1 MKVGHKLLLIVVAS
15 VLLVV
20 IPALAGIYLYLKHNL
35 LANEAVTLTN
45 ETQTI
50 VATNTQTLL
59 GYEFS
64 LKALSST
71 LEKTLAEPPK
81 VEEAATFDRLIQRY
95 PDNAWRNRREGFDGR
110 TEAGVFLPPDAVLDA
125 EQKSL
130 HVRSKHLLDIYGTS
144 ITTAY
149 GNIWLLTNDKTEVI
163 YDHLYPE
170 FAALI
175 KADTDY
181 TQTPWLTLGNPA
193 TNPKREVRWTPPM
206 LDPVSSSWIIS
217 AVLPL
222 HVKGKWI
229 GTIGRDISITKT
241 LPSLMQK
248 SERYSGEQHLLMDA
262 QGDFI
267 DAGPWQKQLIAH
279 PDTFKLDLTQ
289 EPDLAELLVH
299 KEPSLNTHLYD
310 KQVTINGRE
319 YLAIDAHMPNLD
331 WRYMRLV
338 PVNEILAPMRQLFY
352 SLVGIV
358 FAIGLLIG
366 FLIDSAVQRNIIKRL
381 QILADTVR
389 RYGLGDMK
397 ARANLWGNDELAKTS
412 QEFDTMAKRM
422 ESNERELNLVMNNI
436 PVAASRVDNDFRY
449 VYVSHQYMTVFAKSK
464 EEILGHTMREIL
476 GEDLL
481 EQEEPYARRA
491 IAGETVKFEFKTDI
505 SGFGEMYGLVHFTP
519 NMDEQNQ
526 VDGFFIS
533 VVDITE
539 LKKIQQD
546 LMARD
551 KRWKFAIEG
560 FGDYLWD
567 SNEVT
572 RTITYSKAWIDILG
586 YAEHEHNHKLD
597 EWQSRVHPDD
607 KAAVFTNLQK
617 CLDEVTTTFEC
628 EYRIRTNNSSYK
640 WIHDRGIVLDRNSNG
655 KPLRMV
661 GTISDISV
669 RKQLEADLKAKDER
683 LKFAIEGSGDGVWD
697 WDIQSDAME
706 HSARWKEIIGYAPV
720 DILPTGESWT
730 NRFHPDDMAR
740 VEEEMRLY
748 LEGKISTYR
757 VECRIKCKDG
767 SYKWILGR
775 GMVVS
780 RDEQGKPLRMIGTS
794 TDISKRKQA
803 ELELSI
809 AATAFE
815 SQQSILIADAERKIV
830 RVNAA
835 FTETIG
841 YSDKEIIGQSIDIL
855 KSDKHDPAFYVEIW
869 TTVKE
874 LGTWSGEVWN
884 KRKNGDIYLGQL
896 TLTAIKDDHDNVN
909 YYVCTVLDITER
921 KKAEEALIESEYRS
935 KFAIEGSGDGV
946 WDVNVQTEE
955 ATYSKRWAEMLGYEP
970 SEILPTRGEW
980 RALLHPED
988 KPRVIAAGNDY
999 LDGKTEIYM
1008 VEYRIRCKDGHY
1020 KWMLSRGI
1028 LVSRDE
1034 NNNPLRMIGTQ
1045 IDITERKLAEEKL
1058 KRMQRELLESHERYV
1073 DLYEFAPIGYL
1084 SITKHGM
1091 ITEVNWKVTS
1101 MFGLQRK
1108 DINQHRFEEFVIE
1121 DDKKFWRRQF
1131 KMIKEMQG
1139 GEELSLSLKLAGAN
1153 GAIFNANLHCLRM
1166 DDDEDQDQPILRV
1179 TLEDVTQL
1187 KQAEQL
1193 MQLREGYQRSLL
1205 DNFPFMVWLK
1215 DKKHRYLAVNQSF
1228 IEASEYDSEALLLG
1242 LTDLDVWPIELAKKY
1257 RSDDIAVLKNG
1268 VPKASE
1274 EIVEIN
1280 GRKRWYEIYKSPVT
1294 IDGEVVGTVGFS
1306 RDINERKHA
1315 EMFEQFRSRV
1325 LELLIA
1331 DLTLKDILEAIVLG
1345 VEQFNPEMLCSV
1357 LLIDAEGKHLV
1368 TMAAPSLPTFY
1379 NAAIDGTEI
1388 GEGVGSCGTSAFTGE
1403 RVIVEDIATHPYWES
1418 YQDLAINSGLA
1429 ACWSQPILAHSGKIL
1444 GTFAIYHRHQTAP
1457 TPRDIT
1463 LIEQSANLASIAIE
1477 RKQGED
1483 DLRIASIAFE
1493 SQEGMMVTDAKNII
1507 LKVNQAFCD
1516 ITGYTAQEAVGHT
1529 PRLLSS
1535 SQHSEG
1541 FYDAMWECVHA
1552 TGHWAGE
1559 VYNRRKNGEVFPQH
1573 LTVTVVK
1580 DVYGIVTNHVATL
1593 TDITMNKAAAEEIKH
1608 LAFYDS
1614 LTGLPNRRL
1623 MVDRLNQAL
1632 VFNARTGRDG
1642 AVLFLDLDHFKTLN
1656 DSLGHDVGDLLLQQV
1671 AERLVGCVREGDTVA
1686 RLGGDEYVVLL
1697 ESLSQD
1703 APEAAAQV
1711 EVIGEKILASLNQ
1724 AYQLGQHEYHCT
1736 PSIGVA
1742 LFSNHNQSQEELLK
1756 HADIAMYQA
1765 KKAGRNTIRFFDPK
1779 MQEVIN
1785 TRVDLERELRKAIDK
1800 QQLHLYYQ
1808 IQVDLSGRSI
1818 GAEALIRWMHPEHG
1832 LVSPFHFI
1840 SLAEE
1845 TGLILPIGQWVL
1857 ETACNQLKIWEKDEM
1872 TSSLTLSINVSAKQF
1887 RQTDFVNQVREALQ
1901 RSEVNPMLLKLELTE
1916 SMLLDNIEDTVTTMS
1931 RLKEIGIRFSL
1942 DDFGTG
1948 YSSLQYLKRLPL
1960 YQLKI
1965 DQSFVRDIAVD
1976 TSDQA
1981 IVRTI
1986 VAMAHTLNLNVIA
1999 EGVETEEQQGLLLN
2013 NGCTHFQGYYFGRP
2027 VPIEQFE
2034 VLVKSNLLRNS

>member
-1 MKVGHKLLLIVVAS
+1 MNVGRKLMLIVVAS
-15 VLLVV
+15 VLLVI
-20 IPALAGIYLYLKHNL
+20 IPAAAGIYLYLKQNL
-35 LANEAVTLTN
+35 LATEAVTLTN

-50 VATNTQTLL
+50 VASNTQTLL

-81 VEEAATFDRLIQRY
+81 VGEAAAFDRLVQRY
-95 PDNAWRNRREGFDGR
+95 PDQALRNRREGFNGH
-110 TEAGVFLPPDAVLDA
+110 TEAGLFLPPDAVLDA
-125 EQKSL
+125 EQKSMHL
-130 HVRSKHLLDIYGTS
+130 RSKHLLDIYGTS
-144 ITTAY
+144 ITNAY
-149 GNIWLLTNDKTEVI
+149 GNIWLLTKDKTEVI

-170 FAALI
+170 FAALM

-181 TQTPWLTLGNPA
+181 TQTAWLTLGDPA

-222 HVKGKWI
+222 DINGRWI
-229 GTIGRDISITKT
+229 GTIGRDISITKA

-248 SERYSGEQHLLMDA
+248 SQRYSGEQLFLMDA
-262 QGDFI
+262 QGNYI
-267 DAGPWQKQLIAH
+267 NAGPWQKQLEAH

-289 EPDLAELLVH
+289 EPELAKLLGH
-299 KEPSLNTHLYD
+299 KVSNLSTHIHD
-310 KQVTINGRE
+310 KYLTFNGRE
-319 YLAIDAHMPNLD
+319 YLAIDAPMPYLD
-331 WRYMRLV
+331 WRYMRFV

-352 SLVGIV
+352 SLIGIV
-358 FAIGLLIG
+358 LAIGLLIG
-366 FLIDSAVQRNIIKRL
+366 FLIDLAVQRNIIKRL
-381 QILADTVR
+381 QILAHAVR

-397 ARANLWGNDELAKTS
+397 ARANLLGSDEIAKTS
-412 QEFDTMAKRM
+412 QEFDTMAKRI
-422 ESNERELNLVMNNI
+422 ESNERELSLVMNNI
-436 PVAASRVDNDFRY
+436 PVMASRVDNNLRY
-449 VYVSHQYMTVFAKSK
+449 VFVSHQYTTIFAKPMQ
-464 EEILGHTMREIL
+464 EIVGHTMREVL
-476 GEDLL
+476 GEDLFA
-481 EQEEPYARRA
+481 QEESYARRA
-491 IAGETVKFEFKTDI
+491 LAGEAVSFEVSSEI
-505 SGFGEMYGLVHFTP
+505 LGYGEMVGLVHFIP
-519 NMDEQNQ
+519 NLDENNHI
-526 VDGFFIS
+526 DGFFIS
-533 VVDITE
+533 VVDMTE
-539 LKKIQQD
+539 RKKIQQD
-546 LMARD
+546 LMERD
-551 KRWKFAIEG
+551 ARWKFAIEG

-567 SNEVT
+567 ADEVSG
-572 RTITYSKAWIDILG
+572 TITYSKAWIDIIG
-586 YAEHEHNHKLD
+586 YAEDELNHKLD
-597 EWQSRVHPDD
+597 EWESRIHPDD
-607 KAAVFTNLQK
+607 KAAVLANLQS
-617 CLDEVTTTFEC
+617 CLDGDTPTYDC
-628 EYRIRTNNSSYK
+628 EYRILGKNSSYK
-640 WIHDRGIVLDRNSNG
+640 WIHDRGIVLDRSVNG

-661 GTISDISV
+661 GTASDISL
-669 RKQLEADLKAKDER
+669 RKQLGVDLKAKDDR
-683 LKFAIEGSGDGVWD
+683 WKFAIEGSGDGVWD
-697 WDIQSDAME
+697 WDIQSNTIE
-706 HSARWKEIIGYAPV
+706 HSARWKEILGYAAFDV
-720 DILPTGESWT
+720 LPTGEAWE
-730 NRFHPDDMAR
+730 NRFHPDDKAR
-740 VEEEMRLY
+740 VEKEMLLY
-748 LEGKISTYR
+748 LAGKTSIYR
-757 VECRIKCKDG
+757 VECRILCKDG

-780 RDEQGKPLRMIGTS
+780 RDQQGKPLRMIGTS
-794 TDISKRKQA
+794 TDISKRKQV
-803 ELELSI
+803 EIELSI

-815 SQQSILIADAERKIV
+815 SQQSIIIADAKRKIV
-830 RVNAA
+830 RVNTE
-835 FTETIG
+835 FTKSTG
-841 YSDKEIIGQSIDIL
+841 YSVEEVVGQSIDIL
-855 KSDKHDPAFYVEIW
+855 KSDKHDAAFYNAMW
-869 TTVKE
+869 TTINEV
-874 LGTWSGEVWN
+874 GTWSGEVWN
-884 KRKNGDIYLGQL
+884 TRKNGDIYPGQL
-896 TLTAIKDDHDNVN
+896 TLTAVKDVLGHVS
-909 YYVCTVLDITER
+909 YYVGTVLDITER
-921 KKAEEALIESEYRS
+921 KKIEEALIESEYRS

-970 SEILPTRGEW
+970 SEILPTRDEW
-980 RALLHPED
+980 RALIHPED
-988 KPRVIAAGNDY
+988 KPRVLSAGYAY
-999 LDGKTEIYM
+999 LEGKTEIYM
-1008 VEYRIRCKDGHY
+1008 VEYRIRCKDGEY

-1028 LVSRDE
+1028 LVSRSEDGR
-1034 NNNPLRMIGTQ
+1034 PLRMIGTQ

-1058 KRMQRELLESHERYV
+1058 KRMQFELLESHERYV

-1084 SITKHGM
+1084 SITQHGM
-1091 ITEVNWKVTS
+1091 ITEVNWKVTA
-1101 MFGLQRK
+1101 MLGLQRK
-1108 DINQHRFEEFVIE
+1108 DINQHRFEEFVVE
-1121 DDKKFWRRQF
+1121 DDKGFWRRQF
-1131 KMIKEMQG
+1131 TMIKAQQG
-1139 GEELSLSLKLAGAN
+1139 GEELTLSLKLASAD

-1166 DDDEDQDQPILRV
+1166 DDDEDQPILRV

-1187 KQAEQL
+1187 KQAEEL
-1193 MQLREGYQRSLL
+1193 MQLRESYQRSLL

-1228 IEASEYDSEALLLG
+1228 TQASGYDSETLLLG
-1242 LTDLDVWPIELAKKY
+1242 LTDLDVWPKEQAKKY
-1257 RSDDIAVLKNG
+1257 RADDIEVLRNG

-1274 EIVEIN
+1274 ELLEIN
-1280 GRKRWYEIYKSPVT
+1280 NRKKWYEIYKSPVT
-1294 IDGEVVGTVGFS
+1294 IDGEVVGTVGFA
-1306 RDINERKHA
+1306 RDINDRKHA
-1315 EMFEQFRSRV
+1315 EMFEQFRSHV

-1331 DLTLKDILEAIVLG
+1331 DLTLQDILEAIVLG
-1345 VEQFNPEMLCSV
+1345 VEQFNPEMLCSI
-1357 LLIDAEGKHLV
+1357 LLLDAEGKRLCN
-1368 TMAAPSLPTFY
+1368 TAAPSLPTFY
-1379 NAAIDGTEI
+1379 NAAIDGNEI
-1388 GEGVGSCGTSAFTGE
+1388 GMGVGSCGTAAFTGE
-1403 RVIVEDIATHPYWES
+1403 LVIVEDIATHPYWEG
-1418 YQDLAINSGLA
+1418 YRELALNSGLA
-1429 ACWSQPILAHSGKIL
+1429 ACWSQPIFAPTGKIL
-1444 GTFAIYHRHQTAP
+1444 GTFAIYHRNPNTP
-1457 TPRDIT
+1457 TQRDIT

-1477 RKQGED
+1477 RKQAED

-1516 ITGYTAQEAVGHT
+1516 ITGYTTEEAVGHT

-1580 DVYGIVTNHVATL
+1580 NANGVVTNHVATL

-1623 MVDRLNQAL
+1623 MVDILNQAL
-1632 VFNARTGRDG
+1632 VFNARTGQDG

-1671 AERLVGCVREGDTVA
+1671 AERLVSCVREGDTVA

-1697 ESLSQD
+1697 ESLSED
-1703 APEAAAQV
+1703 APEAATQV
-1711 EVIGEKILASLNQ
+1711 EAIGEKILASLNQ

-1808 IQVDLSGRSI
+1808 IQVDVSGRPM
-1818 GAEALIRWMHPEHG
+1818 GAEALIRWLHPEHG

-1840 SLAEE
+1840 PLAEE

-1857 ETACNQLKIWEKDEM
+1857 ETACHQLKMWKQDVM
-1872 TSSLTLSINVSAKQF
+1872 TNALTLSINVSAKQF
-1887 RQTDFVNQVREALQ
+1887 RQTDFVNQVHEAVL
-1901 RSEVNPMLLKLELTE
+1901 RYDVNPMLLKLELTE
-1916 SMLLDNIEDTVTTMS
+1916 SMLLDNIEDTVTTMN
-1931 RLKEIGIRFSL
+1931 RLKEVGIRFSL

-1976 TSDQA
+1976 SSDQA

-2013 NGCTHFQGYYFGRP
+2013 NGCTHYQGYFFGRP

-2034 VLVKSNLLRNS
+2034 VLLKSH

>member
-1 MKVGHKLLLIVVAS
+1 MNVGRKLLLIVVAS

-20 IPALAGIYLYLKHNL
+20 LPALAGMYLYLKQNL
-35 LANEAVTLTN
+35 LTNEAITLTK

-59 GYEFS
+59 DFELS
-64 LKALSST
+64 LKALSSK
-71 LEKTLAEPPK
+71 LGKALAEPLNK
-81 VEEAATFDRLIQRY
+81 EEVAAFDRLIQRY
-95 PDNAWRNRREGFDGR
+95 PDKSWRNRREGFDGR
-110 TEAGVFLPPDAVLDA
+110 SEAGVFLPPDAVLDA

-130 HVRSKHLLDIYGTS
+130 HFRTMRLLDIYGTT
-144 ITTAY
+144 ITSGY
-149 GNIWLLTNDKTEVI
+149 GNIWLLTNDKTAVI
-163 YDHLYPE
+163 FDHLYPE
-170 FAALI
+170 FAALM

-181 TQTPWLTLGNPA
+181 TQTPWLTLGDPA
-193 TNPKREVRWTPPM
+193 TNPTQEVRWTPRL
-206 LDPVSSSWIIS
+206 LDPVSNSWIIS
-217 AVLPL
+217 AVLPVD
-222 HVKGKWI
+222 VKGHWI

-248 SERYSGEQHLLMDA
+248 SQRYSGEQHLLLDV
-262 QGDFI
+262 QGNFI
-267 DAGPWQKQLIAH
+267 DAGPWQKQLIAQ
-279 PDTFKLDLTQ
+279 PDTFKLDLSL
-289 EPDLAELLVH
+289 EPNLVGLLAH
-299 KEPSLNTHLYD
+299 KELSLDTHLYD
-310 KQVTINGRE
+310 KHITINGRE
-319 YLAIDAHMPNLD
+319 YIAIDAYMPNLN
-331 WRYMRLV
+331 WRYLRLV
-338 PVNEILAPMRQLFY
+338 PVKEILAPMRQLFY
-352 SLVGIV
+352 SLVVIV

-366 FLIDSAVQRNIIKRL
+366 FLIDSAVKRNIIKRL

-397 ARANLWGNDELAKTS
+397 ARANLLGNDELAKAS
-412 QEFDTMAKRM
+412 QDFDTMAKRM
-422 ESNERELNLVMNNI
+422 ESHERELNLVMDNI

-449 VYVSHQYMTVFAKSK
+449 VYVSHQYMTVFCKSK

-476 GEDLL
+476 GEDLF
-481 EQEEPYARRA
+481 EQEEPFARRA

-505 SGFGEMYGLVHFTP
+505 SGYGEMYGLVQFTP
-519 NMDEQNQ
+519 NIDEQNQ

-546 LMARD
+546 LTVRD

-567 SNEVT
+567 SDELN
-572 RTITYSKAWIDILG
+572 RTIVSKAWVDIVG
-586 YAEHEHNHKLD
+586 YSEHELIHKLE
-597 EWQSRVHPDD
+597 EWESRIHPED
-607 KAAVFTNLQK
+607 KASVLAHLQN
-617 CLDEVTTTFEC
+617 CLDEVTTTFDC
-628 EYRIRTNNSSYK
+628 EYRILTNNIGYK
-640 WIHDRGIVLDRNSNG
+640 WIHDRGIVLERNLNG
-655 KPLRMV
+655 KVSRMV
-661 GTISDISV
+661 GTVSDISV

-683 LKFAIEGSGDGVWD
+683 WKFAIEGSGDGVWD
-697 WDIQSDAME
+697 WDIQSDTIE
-706 HSARWKEIIGYAPV
+706 HSVRWKEILGYAPL

-740 VEEEMRLY
+740 VEQEMRSY
-748 LEGKISTYR
+748 LEGKISIYR
-757 VECRIKCKDG
+757 VECQIKCKDG

-775 GMVVS
+775 GMVVG

-803 ELELSI
+803 EIELRI

-815 SQQSILIADAERKIV
+815 SQQSILIADAKRKIV
-830 RVNAA
+830 RVNAE
-835 FTETIG
+835 FTRTVG
-841 YSDKEIIGQSIDIL
+841 YSDNEVIGQSIDII
-855 KSDKHDPAFYVEIW
+855 KSDKHDAAFYLAIW
-869 TTVKE
+869 RTVKE

-884 KRKNGDIYLGQL
+884 KRKNGDVYLGQL
-896 TLTAIKDDHDNVN
+896 TLTAIKDDHENVN
-909 YYVCTVLDITER
+909 YYVGTVLDITER
-921 KKAEEALIESEYRS
+921 KKIEEALIESEYRS
-935 KFAIEGSGDGV
+935 KFAIEGSGAGV
-946 WDVNVQTEE
+946 WDVNVQTDE
-955 ATYSKRWAEMLGYEP
+955 AIYSKRWAEMLGYEP
-970 SEILPTRGEW
+970 NDISLTREEW
-980 RALLHPED
+980 RALIHPED
-988 KPRVIAAGNDY
+988 KPRVLATFNDY
-999 LDGKTEIYM
+999 IDGKKEVYE
-1008 VEYRIRCKDGHY
+1008 VEYRIRCKDGEY

-1028 LVSRDE
+1028 IVSRDE
-1034 NNNPLRMIGTQ
+1034 NNNPLRLIGTQ
-1045 IDITERKLAEEKL
+1045 IDITERKLADEKL
-1058 KRMQRELLESHERYV
+1058 KQMQSDLLESHERYV

-1108 DINQHRFEEFVIE
+1108 DINQHRFEEFIIE
-1121 DDKKFWRRQF
+1121 EDKKFWRRQF
-1131 KMIKEMQG
+1131 KKIKEMQG
-1139 GEELSLSLKLAGAN
+1139 GEELSLSLKLAGTN
-1153 GAIFNANLHCLRM
+1153 GSIFNANLHCLRM
-1166 DDDEDQDQPILRV
+1166 DDDDDQPILRI

-1187 KQAEQL
+1187 KKAEQL

-1215 DKKHRYLAVNQSF
+1215 DRKHRYLAVNQSF
-1228 IEASEYDSEALLLG
+1228 IKASEYDSEALLLG
-1242 LTDLDVWPIELAKKY
+1242 LTDLDVWPIELANRY
-1257 RSDDIAVLKNG
+1257 RTDDVEVLKNG

-1274 EIVEIN
+1274 EVVEVN
-1280 GRKRWYEIYKSPVT
+1280 GRKKWYEVYKSPVT

-1331 DLTLKDILEAIVLG
+1331 DLTLKDILEAIVTGL
-1345 VEQFNPEMLCSV
+1345 EQFNPDMLGCI
-1357 LLIDAEGKHLV
+1357 LLIDAEGKHLL
-1368 TMAAPSLPTFY
+1368 TSAAPSLPTFY
-1379 NAAIDGTEI
+1379 NVAVDGTQI
-1388 GEGVGSCGTSAFTGE
+1388 GLGVGSCGTSAFTGE
-1403 RVIVEDIATHPYWES
+1403 RVIVEDIATHPYWEN
-1418 YQDLAINSGLA
+1418 YRELAFNSGLG

-1444 GTFAIYHRHQTAP
+1444 GTFAIYHRNPMSP

-1477 RKQGED
+1477 RKQAED

-1493 SQEGMMVTDAKNII
+1493 SQEGMMVTDAKNVI
-1507 LKVNQAFCD
+1507 LKVNQAFSD
-1516 ITGYTAQEAVGHT
+1516 ITGYSAQEAVGHT

-1541 FYDAMWECVHA
+1541 FYEAMWECVHA

-1580 DVYGIVTNHVATL
+1580 DASGIVTNHVATL

-1632 VFNARTGRDG
+1632 VFNARSGRDG

-1697 ESLSQD
+1697 ERLSLD
-1703 APEAAAQV
+1703 TLEAAAQV
-1711 EVIGEKILASLNQ
+1711 EVIGEKILSSLNQ

-1742 LFSNHNQSQEELLK
+1742 LFSHHNQSQEELLK

-1808 IQVDLSGRSI
+1808 VQVDVSGRSI

-1857 ETACNQLKIWEKDEM
+1857 ETACGQLKIWENDEM
-1872 TSSLTLSINVSAKQF
+1872 TRGLTISINVSAKQF
-1887 RQTDFVNQVREALQ
+1887 RQTDFVNHVGEALQ
-1901 RSEVNPMLLKLELTE
+1901 RYEVNPMLLKFELTE
-1916 SMLLDNIEDTVTTMS
+1916 SMLLDNIEDTVSTMTK
-1931 RLKEIGIRFSL
+1931 LKELGIRFSL

-2013 NGCTHFQGYYFGRP
+2013 NGCTHYQGYYFGRP
-2027 VPIEQFE
+2027 VPIDQFD
-2034 VLVKSNLLRNS
+2034 VLIRANLLRAI